1 MRLLISEDRVRRQ
14 SQEFHFS
21 KIVEKVLG
29 IKIYQQEKRDTPPAE
44 EVVLASSILNS
55 FSTAAHAGPHL
66 RCVDGVRDAVWDRA
80 EIECLKRSSKDRDA
94 HKKEQGHH
102 LFL

>member
-1 MRLLISEDRVRRQ
+1 MSKRKREEVRFRAPVDIRRQ

-21 KIVEKVLG
+21 KIGEKVLG

-55 FSTAAHAGPHL
+55 FSTAAQAAPHL
-66 RCVDGVRDAVWDRA
+66 RVLTVFGMLSGIV
-80 EIECLKRSSKDRDA
+80 LRSSA
-94 HKKEQGHH
+94 
-102 LFL
+102 